1 MTEIVA
7 IIPARSGSKGIKDK
21 NIMQLGGH
29 PLISWSI
36 IACKKANLIDRIIV
50 STDSEKYSELCIKY
64 GAEVPFIRPEY
75 ISRDNSTD
83 YEFIEHALD
92 WFNQNESEPKIIIHI
107 RPTTPIRDPVV
118 INEAIINFK
127 NNAKAT
133 SLRSVHEMSESAYK
147 TFEFNNKG
155 YLKPI
160 LNIEDT
166 IDYSNKPRQL
176 FPKTYQANGYV
187 DVLSVSYIRNK
198 KQIHGDCVI
207 PYVTTFTQEIDTEND
222 MQFLEYQLYKTPKIE
237 KDLFR

>member
-21 NIMQLGGH
+21 NIIHLGGH

-36 IACKKANLIDRIIV
+36 AVCKKVSLIDRIVV
-50 STDSEKYSELCIKY
+50 STDSKNYSELCMKY
-64 GAEVPFIRPEY
+64 GAEVPFIRPES
-75 ISRDNSTD
+75 ISGDSSTD

-92 WFNQNESEPKIIIHI
+92 WFKKNESEPKLIVHI
-107 RPTTPIRDPVV
+107 RPTTPIRNPKL
-118 INEAIINFK
+118 INKAIIDFK
-127 NNAKAT
+127 NNSKAT

-147 TFEFNNKG
+147 TFEFNNYG
-155 YLKPI
+155 FLKPI
-160 LNIEDT
+160 ANNEQT
-166 IDYSNKPRQL
+166 IDYANRPRQS

-207 PYVTTFTQEIDTEND
+207 PYITPFTQEIDSKND
-222 MQFLEYQLYKTPKIE
+222 MHFLEYQLYKTPQIE
-237 KDLFR
+237 QDLFG

>member
-1 MTEIVA
+1 
-7 IIPARSGSKGIKDK
+7 
-21 NIMQLGGH
+21 MQ
-29 PLISWSI
+29 
-36 IACKKANLIDRIIV
+36 
-50 STDSEKYSELCIKY
+50 
-64 GAEVPFIRPEY
+64 
-75 ISRDNSTD
+75 
-83 YEFIEHALD
+83 
-92 WFNQNESEPKIIIHI
+92 
-107 RPTTPIRDPVV
+107 
-118 INEAIINFK
+118 
-127 NNAKAT
+127 AT

-207 PYVTTFTQEIDTEND
+207 PYVTAFTQEIDTEND
-222 MQFLEYQLYKTPKIE
+222 MKFLEYQLYKTPKIE
-237 KDLFR
+237 IDLFR